1 MRVYVD
7 LPPEIIFIFMLVY
20 VRINAHKHKI
30 LNAQRF

>member
-1 MRVYVD
+1 MHVYVD
-7 LPPEIIFIFMLVY
+7 LPPEIIFIFMFVY